1 MNSRFFKLKTL
12 LEENKEWP
20 LKYMFKFIVPNKDGK
35 VNKVVNVFPA
45 DADKRF
51 KYTESM
57 KYVAVTCV
65 LEMNNAE
72 EIIRITESAIEIPG
86 VMML

>member
-1 MNSRFFKLKTL
+1 MDSKFLKLKTL
-12 LEENKEWP
+12 LEENKDWP

-35 VNKVVNVFPA
+35 VDKVVSVFPA
-45 DADKRF
+45 DAEKNF

-57 KYVAVTCV
+57 KYVAITCV
-65 LEMNNAE
+65 LEMDNAE